1 MAVPFAFRALRHRNY
16 RLYFAGQGVS
26 LIGTWMQRVA
36 MSWLVYRL
44 TGSPAWLGLVGFAG
58 NLPTFLLAPFAGAW
72 IDRADKRRLLLA
84 TQVLAGLQAL
94 ALFLLVA
101 TDTVTVGHVLALS
114 LLLAAVNAFDM
125 PGRQSLVVEM
135 VDDRGDLPNA
145 IALNSSM
152 VNSAKLIGPSV
163 AGLAI
168 GAFGEAVC
176 FGLNALSY
184 LAVLM
189 ALAAM
194 RLPDARRTAARG
206 RVWEEIREGAR
217 SVARHPLQGPA
228 LLLLAIISLVGIPYG
243 VLMPVFA
250 KEVLQGGPST
260 LGFLMAAPGAGA
272 VLGALRLASLR
283 RTERLPLHVVCAAA
297 IFGLALVAFSLS
309 RWLAPSLLLLAL
321 AGFAQMTQMASTNTI
336 LQTTVD
342 DGLRGR
348 VMSFYTMSF
357 QGTMPV
363 GNLMAGVAGSS
374 LGAPGT
380 VALCG
385 ALSVAA
391 ALAFSGLAR
400 QRVAAPVPKRETV

>member
-1 MAVPFAFRALRHRNY
+1 MSVPYAFRALRHRNY

-44 TGSPAWLGLVGFAG
+44 TGSAAWLGLVGFAG
-58 NLPTFLLAPFAGAW
+58 NLPTFLLAPLAGAW
-72 IDRADKRRLLLA
+72 IDRSDKRRLLLA
-84 TQVLAGLQAL
+84 TQAL
-94 ALFLLVA
+94 AAAQAATLFLLVA
-101 TDTVTVGHVLALS
+101 TDAVRVWHLMLLSIVLAT
-114 LLLAAVNAFDM
+114 VNAFDM

-135 VDDRGDLPNA
+135 VGDRGDLPNA

-163 AGLAI
+163 AGIAI
-168 GAFGEAVC
+168 GALGEAVC
-176 FGLNALSY
+176 FGLNAASY
-184 LAVLM
+184 VAVLL

-194 RLPDARRTAARG
+194 RVPAKERPGGRG
-206 RVWEEIREGAR
+206 RVWADMVEGAR
-217 SVARHPLQGPA
+217 AVRRNPLQGRA
-228 LLLLAIISLVGIPYG
+228 LLLLAIVSLVGIPYG

-250 KEVLQGGPST
+250 KEILRGGPQT
-260 LGFLMAAPGAGA
+260 LGFLMAAPGFGA

-283 RTERLPLHVVCAAA
+283 RTDRLPAHVVRAAA
-297 IFGLALVAFSLS
+297 LFGAALVAFSMS
-309 RWLAPSLLLLAL
+309 RWLSVSLILLAI

-336 LQTTVD
+336 LQTTVE
-342 DGLRGR
+342 DGMRGR

-363 GNLMAGVAGSS
+363 GNLLAGAAATV

-385 ALSVAA
+385 ALSMLAA
-391 ALAFSGLAR
+391 ALFADLAR
-400 QRVAAPVPKRETV
+400 HRVASPVQSPGSV

>member
-1 MAVPFAFRALRHRNY
+1 MAFPYAFRALRHRNY

-36 MSWLVYRL
+36 MGWLVYRL
-44 TGSPAWLGLVGFAG
+44 TESPAWLGLVGFAG
-58 NLPTFLLAPFAGAW
+58 NLPTFLLAPVAGAW
-72 IDRADKRRLLLA
+72 IDRTDKRRLLIA
-84 TQVLAGLQAL
+84 TQVFAGFQAL
-94 ALFLLVA
+94 VLFLLVA
-101 TDTVTVGHVLALS
+101 AGTVTVGHVLVLS
-114 LLLAAVNAFDM
+114 LLLATVNAFDM
-125 PGRQSLVVEM
+125 PGRQSLVAEM
-135 VDDRGDLPNA
+135 VEDRDDLPNA

-168 GAFGEAVC
+168 GALGEAVC

-184 LAVLM
+184 VAVLM
-189 ALAAM
+189 ALAGM
-194 RLPDARRTAARG
+194 RLPKGRRTNSRN
-206 RVWEEIREGAR
+206 RVWMEIREGAR

-228 LLLLAIISLVGIPYG
+228 LLLLAVVSLVGIPYG

-250 KEVLQGGPST
+250 KEILHGGPST

-283 RTERLPLHVVCAAA
+283 RTERLPLHVVGAAA
-297 IFGLALVAFSLS
+297 TFGTALVAFSLS
-309 RWLAPSLLLLAL
+309 RWLGLSLVLLGV

-342 DGLRGR
+342 DSMRGR

-357 QGTMPV
+357 QGTMPA
-363 GNLMAGVAGSS
+363 GNLLAGLAATK

-385 ALSVAA
+385 LLSLTA
-391 ALAFSGLAR
+391 ALAFSNLAR
-400 QRVAAPVPKRETV
+400 QRIAAPVPGPETV

>member
-1 MAVPFAFRALRHRNY
+1 MSVPYAFRALRHRNY
-16 RLYFAGQGVS
+16 RLYFAGQGIS

-44 TGSPAWLGLVGFAG
+44 TGSAAWLGLVGFAG
-58 NLPTFLLAPFAGAW
+58 NLPTFVLAPLAGAW
-72 IDRADKRRLLLA
+72 IDRSDKRRLLIA
-84 TQVLAGLQAL
+84 TQALAAAQAA

-101 TDTVTVGHVLALS
+101 TGAVHVWHVLLLS
-114 LLLAAVNAFDM
+114 IVLATVNAFDM

-135 VDDRGDLPNA
+135 VEDRGDLPNA

-152 VNSAKLIGPSV
+152 VNGAKLLGPSV

-168 GAFGEAVC
+168 GALGEGVC
-176 FGLNALSY
+176 FGLNAASY
-184 LAVLM
+184 IAVLL

-194 RLPDARRTAARG
+194 RLPSRRKSGRRG
-206 RVWEEIREGAR
+206 RVWADILEGAR
-217 SVARHPLQGPA
+217 TVRRHPVQGRA
-228 LLLLAIISLVGIPYG
+228 LLLLAVVSLVGIPYG

-250 KEVLQGGPST
+250 KEILRGGPQT
-260 LGFLMAAPGAGA
+260 LGFLMAAPGFGA

-283 RTERLPLHVVCAAA
+283 RTERLPAHVVRAAA
-297 IFGLALVAFSLS
+297 LFGAALVAFSLS
-309 RWLAPSLLLLAL
+309 RWLTLSLALLAV

-336 LQTTVD
+336 LQTTVE
-342 DGLRGR
+342 DGMRGR

-363 GNLMAGVAGSS
+363 GNLLAGAAATA

-385 ALSVAA
+385 ALSMLAA
-391 ALAFSGLAR
+391 ALFADLAR
-400 QRVAAPVPKRETV
+400 HRVASPVQTHGTV